1 MRCLGFSLLLVATV
15 LFLPWSVL
23 AQEGAL
29 AVTDIAVTTR
39 IVRGN
44 PVDSVRRIS
53 SSTVKD
59 LYCFTKIA
67 ATDDAERQIVHV
79 WYHDDEVVAR
89 CVLPVRG
96 TSWRTYSK
104 KTIASGMAGN
114 WRVEVLDTEGNL
126 LKTIKFKWN

>member
-1 MRCLGFSLLLVATV
+1 MKCLGFSLLLVATV

-29 AVTDIAVTTR
+29 VVTDIAVTTR

-53 SSTVKD
+53 SSAVKD
-59 LYCFTKIA
+59 LYCYTKIA

-104 KTIASGMAGN
+104 KTIAGGMAGN

>member
-1 MRCLGFSLLLVATV
+1 MRCLGFCLLLVATL

-23 AQEGAL
+23 AQEGSL

-44 PVDSVRRIS
+44 PVDSVQSIS
-53 SSTVKD
+53 SSAVKD

-79 WYHDDEVVAR
+79 WYHEDEVVTR
-89 CVLPVRG
+89 SILPVRG

-104 KTIASGMAGN
+104 KTIASGMTGN
-114 WRVEVLDTEGNL
+114 WRVEVLDAEGNL
-126 LKTIKFKWN
+126 LKTIKFRWN